1 MSSSRKGVLLFT
13 FFLILLFKASPI
25 VAQEDFVELT
35 TFRPNANCSI
45 IIKVKK
51 SKVTCE
57 EVNDTKRIRNKVR
70 IVNSASLEVELKANR
85 IGKYLSW
92 EFETTN
98 CAGEKFIIPVSID
111 LTHLAAEGDYDLFDQ
126 SFEAVDFK
134 IVENSVKNAENNT
147 KPRPKP
153 IENIAPT
160 SISGPR
166 EAYAGDEIEL
176 TAVGGAIKTI
186 GSKYVWTEG
195 SINGKV
201 IIGAETNTLKIK
213 ASNVTKKYFVYI
225 TGDKQSAISTEVK
238 ILTVSKKADR
248 INGPDFVCTNTSK
261 MISLEV
267 IGGGLGES
275 PSGVK
280 AEWVWRLNSE
290 SGPIINRGQRIS
302 IAQPTTQTT
311 YFVAP
316 EGVNPVESS
325 SITID
330 VVTPSDVS
338 NAVVI
343 TSANKICQDESVT
356 LELRGAN
363 LNSSAQV
370 NWYETNGGVKK
381 VINNNLSFTFSP
393 LKWSTYGV
401 SITDKCITTPE
412 LKTTITVVE
421 NSILPD
427 QIVID
432 SSRKGRMVKLSLAN
446 SNAKLNNNSNWIWY
460 IPNEATKYDD
470 QNKPVSTQILKTGST
485 IIDFNAIKSKTIA
498 LKAYGEC
505 ETNDQVT
512 VTVPRKL
519 DKYFFMTIG
528 ASSNDMGDLATK
540 VITIGSHR
548 LYFRTR
554 QSLNSTSI
562 GNYGANS
569 FVTDGKSITNFP
581 VNSGNY
587 YTFNGESVNV
597 RSSYTAGFFLNQND
611 VKLYLGGGVGTQTY
625 YNGVDVSSYQSS
637 SSPVKSWAQNVNF
650 NNGGAELE
658 VGVSVK
664 LKNFYL
670 MTGASYLMGSAPSKG
685 YISVDLNVGF
695 AF

>member
-1 MSSSRKGVLLFT
+1 MSSSRKVVLLFT
-13 FFLILLFKASPI
+13 FFLILLFKASPL
-25 VAQEDFVELT
+25 VAQGDFVELT

-57 EVNDTKRIRNKVR
+57 EVNDTKRIRNKVS
-70 IVNSASLEVELKANR
+70 IDNSASLEGELRAGR

-111 LTHLAAEGDYDLFDQ
+111 LNNSATEGNNDLFDQ

-134 IVENSVKNAENNT
+134 IVENSVKNVENNT

-153 IENIAPT
+153 IENIAPN
-160 SISGPR
+160 SISGPK

-176 TAVGGAIKTI
+176 TAVGGVIKTL

-195 SINGKV
+195 SVNGKV

-213 ASNVTKKYFVYI
+213 ASNVAKKYFVYI
-225 TGDKQSAISTEVK
+225 TGDKQSAVSTEVK

-275 PSGVK
+275 PSGGK

-302 IAQPTTQTT
+302 IPQPTTQTT

-316 EGVNPVESS
+316 EGVNPVESNS
-325 SITID
+325 LTID
-330 VVTPSDVS
+330 VVTPSDIS

-381 VINNNLSFTFSP
+381 VINKNLSFTFSP

-401 SITDKCITTPE
+401 SVTDKCITTPE
-412 LKTTITVVE
+412 LTTTITVVE

-470 QNKPVSTQILKTGST
+470 QNKPVATQILKTGAT

-597 RSSYTAGFFLNQND
+597 RTSYTAGFFLNQND

-625 YNGVDVSSYQSS
+625 YNGVDVSSYQAS

-685 YISVDLNVGF
+685 FIAVDLNVGF